1 MKIQWRT
8 LIFFTPLLLLTGCND
23 DETVEVE
30 VPVEVPVVVNPEHE
44 MLTDPFLQLPTPS
57 TVNVVWFTN
66 FKAVSTNCP
75 LEVHQPR
82 KLLRPN

>member
-57 TVNVVWFTN
+57 T
-66 FKAVSTNCP
+66 NCP